1 MDNFGRTDLAIED
14 INENLEM
21 KECHIEKVHIDKN
34 KAIALKKKEGYYYTI
49 TTSAFVE
56 IDHDRMNDVVSKIEE
71 VLNEILK
78 EKKFSIKDSVLV
90 MGLGNKEI
98 TPDNLGPSVCQNILI
113 SKHLIDHGFED
124 DNLGYVS
131 SITPG
136 VMAQTGM
143 ESSEIL
149 SALVYKFKPK
159 LVVVVD
165 ALASR
170 SIHRVNQTIQITE
183 TGINPGSGVGN
194 KRKEISKESLGCDVI
209 AIGVPT
215 VVDVSSIVNDSLNYI
230 FNNINSNEQE
240 QIKPFIENKKIFIN
254 EVLGESNLNFMVTP
268 KEIDE
273 IMVMLSEC
281 ISNAINKVFHRLEKI

>member
-1 MDNFGRTDLAIED
+1 MINFGRTDLAIED
-14 INENLEM
+14 LNNDIRIE
-21 KECHIEKVHIDKN
+21 ECKVEKIHIDAN
-34 KAIALKKKEGYYYTI
+34 KAKVLRKKEGYYYTI
-49 TTSAFVE
+49 TTSAFVSIE
-56 IDHDRMNDVVSKIEE
+56 HDLLDDVSNKIAE

-78 EKKFSIKDSVLV
+78 EQNFKFDDSVLIV
-90 MGLGNKEI
+90 GLGNKNI
-98 TPDNLGPSVCQNILI
+98 TPDNLGPSVCDNILI
-113 SKHLIDHGFED
+113 SKHLVDHGFND

-131 SITPG
+131 SIIPG

-143 ESSEIL
+143 ESSEIVT
-149 SALVYKFKPK
+149 SLVNKFKPK
-159 LVVVVD
+159 LVVVID

-194 KRKEISKESLGCDVI
+194 KRKEISKESLGCNVI

-215 VVDVSSIVNDSLNYI
+215 VVDVSSIVVDSLDYI
-230 FNNINSNEQE
+230 LKRVNDEVAI
-240 QIKPFIENKKIFIN
+240 KKILNNKQKYIY

-273 IMVMLSEC
+273 IMIMQSDC
-281 ISNAINKVFHRLEKI
+281 ISSAINKVFHRLEKL